1 MPTTLVAVQSLAG
14 PGEVGATTG
23 MLLLLRAMGGAFG
36 ATLAG
41 AVVAVARE
49 GRLAGFRWGFIG
61 GAILL
66 LAALAVVA
74 RMREINLRSTVTASP
89 PPAR

>member
-1 MPTTLVAVQSLAG
+1 
-14 PGEVGATTG
+14 
-23 MLLLLRAMGGAFG
+23 
-36 ATLAG
+36 
-41 AVVAVARE
+41 VVAVARE